1 MIAKSRSYMDVH
13 VDWFSIS
20 VPIGRLFARDF
31 EKSGF
36 IVMAPEKTRE
46 HKLAKWLLNQ
56 RAGMS
61 EGKGRAPFSKSYH
74 HDQNGWTYFYS
85 DTLPYC
91 LLEITGRG
99 CERFAQR
106 GDLLPMIKDWSDR
119 STRIDIACDFATDVT
134 PIEFSRMRDTQR
146 FTAGAEMKS
155 ETGITV
161 YVGSRKS
168 DRYARVYK
176 YNPPHPRSH
185 LLRCE
190 MVCKGEKAHSVS
202 AALASDGIS
211 SVVRA
216 LGEVFVWTHPLW
228 TFDNDGSA
236 SDLSTPN
243 DTHQGNTERWLLT
256 QVTAAIEKLH
266 KSGADEFLVY
276 WMNEIYDKTGVKT
289 DRTD

>member
-1 MIAKSRSYMDVH
+1 MNYMDIH
-13 VDWFSIS
+13 IDWLSLSI
-20 VPIGRLFARDF
+20 PINRLFSRDF
-31 EKSGF
+31 DKSGF
-36 IVMAPEKTRE
+36 IVTAPEGTRE
-46 HKLAKWLLNQ
+46 YKLARWIMAQ
-56 RAGMS
+56 RNGMS

-74 HDQNGWTYFYS
+74 HDKNGWTYFYS

-91 LLEITGRG
+91 LIEITGRG
-99 CERFAQR
+99 CEYFAQK
-106 GDLLPMIKDWSDR
+106 GDLLPLIKDWQDR
-119 STRIDIACDFATDVT
+119 CTRIDIACDFATDVS
-134 PIEFSRMRDTQR
+134 PIEFARMRDTQR

-155 ETGITV
+155 ETGVTV

-185 LLRCE
+185 LLRTE
-190 MVCKGEKAHSVS
+190 IVCKGDKAKSS
-202 AALASDGIS
+202 AAGIVSDGLS
-211 SVVRA
+211 NVTRS

-228 TFDNDGSA
+228 EFDDSVKP

-276 WMNEIYDKTGVKT
+276 WMNELYDKTGIRAER
-289 DRTD
+289 D